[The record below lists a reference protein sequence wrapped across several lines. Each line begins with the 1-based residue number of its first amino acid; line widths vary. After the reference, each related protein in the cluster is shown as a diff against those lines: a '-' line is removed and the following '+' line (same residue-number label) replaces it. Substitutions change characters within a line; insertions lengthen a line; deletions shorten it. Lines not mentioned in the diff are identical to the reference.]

1 MALEKAPIPSPAGGL
16 ASLAA
21 INKRPAIAC
30 GRRRCEGFLRPRTLS
45 CLREP
50 RRGRHCG
57 PGSKGDRESGRWRAG
72 GQTGPGRARRR
83 SQLESGLEELRLG
96 FELRDWEAVGF
107 LPGRSRRP
115 APSGAGA
122 AGEGDGRGR
131 GAHPARLP
139 LRPQGSRPGNACQ
152 EVKMLVSIS
161 GSGSSVSQAPL
172 R

>member
-1 MALEKAPIPSPAGGL
+1 M
-16 ASLAA
+16 
-21 INKRPAIAC
+21 
-30 GRRRCEGFLRPRTLS
+30 
-45 CLREP
+45 
-50 RRGRHCG
+50 
-57 PGSKGDRESGRWRAG
+57 
-72 GQTGPGRARRR
+72 
-83 SQLESGLEELRLG
+83 G

-131 GAHPARLP
+131 GWPGQGRSPGAAAPEAAGARA
-139 LRPQGSRPGNACQ
+139 QWSRPGNACQ